1 MSLSKFYVLLIL
13 LFACNVDKHKKVK
26 EGDFFFE
33 TTESSV
39 LFFKNVRGL
48 YYEKQENIKAK
59 ADIYRNKERVQ
70 TQDHPVINL
79 AIVHHWR
86 NDKAYIMLE
95 PNEVIAN
102 EIRLEIQWQNPNN
115 QEQGTYFFDFG
126 DMETHYYFAVKLY
139 HSLQEKHN
147 FQIKVGGKWQEF
159 MHTEDE
165 REVFRKTMLDYLRL
179 VNAVK

>member
-1 MSLSKFYVLLIL
+1 MSFSKFSILLIL

-26 EGDFFFE
+26 EDTFSFE
-33 TTESSV
+33 TTGSSV

-48 YYEKQENIKAK
+48 YYDKQENTKAK
-59 ADIYRNKERVQ
+59 ADIYRNKDRILA
-70 TQDHPVINL
+70 QDHPIINL

-95 PNEVIAN
+95 PNELIAN
-102 EIRLEIQWQNPNN
+102 EVRLEVRWQNPDN
-115 QEQGTYFFDFG
+115 QTQGTYFFDFG
-126 DMETHYYFAVKLY
+126 DMETHYYFAVKIY
-139 HSLQEKHN
+139 HSLQEKHL

-159 MHTEDE
+159 MDIEDE